1 MEKNMTAGGALK
13 LLLGFMVPLLI
24 GNVFQQLYSIA
35 DIIIVGRT
43 LGVNALAAV
52 GAAAP
57 VFMLLVVV
65 TLGLSNG
72 FTVLTGQYYG
82 AGDIPKMRRSVAMA
96 TMLSLLAVAV
106 LDAVGLFILDDAL
119 KLMNIPDVLLK
130 DARTYVA
137 IVAYGL
143 AAMMGYNL
151 LAGVLRSL
159 GDSRTPLYFLI
170 IATVANVL
178 LALLFILY
186 FGWGVP
192 GSAIALVI
200 AQGLSVVLCLLYIH
214 RRLPILHLTRADWH
228 WDKHFAWEHLCMGLP
243 MAGQFSVMGLGML
256 LIQSVCNSFGPTTI
270 AGFTAAMRVEQLAL
284 QPMISFGLA
293 MAVFAAQNFGAHKF
307 SRIRDGVQK
316 CSYLSMA
323 FGLSAAVAIYFFSPQ
338 IIGIFIE
345 STNTEVIQDAE
356 SYLKLSV
363 PFYFFLSQLFVY
375 RGAVQGMGVAIV
387 PLISAFIELSMRT
400 GAAMYLAKLWGFRG
414 ICYASPIA
422 WVAASIFLFSAY
434 HYFIRILE
442 KPYQPAK

>member
-1 MEKNMTAGGALK
+1 
-13 LLLGFMVPLLI
+13 
-24 GNVFQQLYSIA
+24 
-35 DIIIVGRT
+35 
-43 LGVNALAAV
+43 
-52 GAAAP
+52 
-57 VFMLLVVV
+57 
-65 TLGLSNG
+65 
-72 FTVLTGQYYG
+72 
-82 AGDIPKMRRSVAMA
+82 
-96 TMLSLLAVAV
+96 
-106 LDAVGLFILDDAL
+106 
-119 KLMNIPDVLLK
+119 
-130 DARTYVA
+130 
-137 IVAYGL
+137 
-143 AAMMGYNL
+143 
-151 LAGVLRSL
+151 
-159 GDSRTPLYFLI
+159 
-170 IATVANVL
+170 
-178 LALLFILY
+178 
-186 FGWGVP
+186 
-192 GSAIALVI
+192 
-200 AQGLSVVLCLLYIH
+200 
-214 RRLPILHLTRADWH
+214 
-228 WDKHFAWEHLCMGLP
+228 MGLP